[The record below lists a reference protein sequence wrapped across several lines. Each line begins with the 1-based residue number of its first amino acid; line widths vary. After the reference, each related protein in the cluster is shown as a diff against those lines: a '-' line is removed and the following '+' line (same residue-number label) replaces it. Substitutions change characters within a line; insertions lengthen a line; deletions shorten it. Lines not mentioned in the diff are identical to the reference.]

1 MKKGLLFCFC
11 LYVLAACNP
20 TSEPLIEGDIV
31 KLKIE
36 CTNGETIE
44 IDDQKTINK
53 VIREINSS
61 RRESTEEMEFD
72 LSLKTVMAIVDF
84 STCTLAGKPLCLDII
99 FIQILMT
106 SVESNYFVFQ
116 KIEGDEKCYSLLSCY
131 QH

>member
-36 CTNGETIE
+36 CTNGEMIE

-61 RRESTEEMEFD
+61 RRESSEEMEFD
-72 LSLKTVMAIVDF
+72 FEHRAILEDSDGEKENEFFNLFTGGKAVVSGYYIHSNINDF
-84 STCTLAGKPLCLDII
+84 C
-99 FIQILMT
+99 
-106 SVESNYFVFQ
+106 
-116 KIEGDEKCYSLLSCY
+116 EK
-131 QH
+131 